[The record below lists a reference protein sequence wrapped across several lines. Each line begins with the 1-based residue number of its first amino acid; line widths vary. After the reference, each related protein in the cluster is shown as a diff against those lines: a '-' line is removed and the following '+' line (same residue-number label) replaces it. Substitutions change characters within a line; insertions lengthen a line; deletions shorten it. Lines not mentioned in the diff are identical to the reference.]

1 MADTVFYN
9 YSGKKSIREIA
20 RIAEAELVTAGKENE
35 LIENICSIES
45 AGSEDLC
52 FFYDRKNK
60 DKAAGIKAK
69 ACISTAELAHLVPE
83 GVII

>member
-45 AGSEDLC
+45 A
-52 FFYDRKNK
+52 
-60 DKAAGIKAK
+60 AAKICVSFMTGKIRIKR
-69 ACISTAELAHLVPE
+69 PE
-83 GVII
+83 

>member
-52 FFYDRKNK
+52 IFYDRKNK
-60 DKAAGIKAK
+60 SNSLHFYSRVGSS
-69 ACISTAELAHLVPE
+69 CSGRSYHFNMQQS
-83 GVII
+83 